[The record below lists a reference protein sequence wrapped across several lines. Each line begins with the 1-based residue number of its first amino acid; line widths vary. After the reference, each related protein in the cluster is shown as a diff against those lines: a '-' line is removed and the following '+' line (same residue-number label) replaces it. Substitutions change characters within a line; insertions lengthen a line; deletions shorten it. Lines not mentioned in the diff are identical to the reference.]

1 MKQYLVDTNIVL
13 RYLLNDVPKQA
24 TLVEKYFIAAK
35 ERTITLFIPIIV
47 FMELDF
53 ALTKFYS
60 VSKIKTIEYLCSVAK
75 LGYVD
80 VQNRDVVLRALS
92 LYKNSVVSFVDTLLV
107 AESVYQDKELLT
119 FDQKLKRLALTNT

>member
-1 MKQYLVDTNIVL
+1 MKQYLVDTNIIL
-13 RYLLNDVPKQA
+13 RYLLNDIPKQA

-35 ERTITLFIPIIV
+35 EHTITLFIPIIV

-60 VSKIKTIEYLCSVAK
+60 VSKIKTIEYLFSVAK

-119 FDQKLKRLALTNT
+119 FDRKLKRLALTNT